1 MAELVRI
8 LLEDLGLY
16 GYTPTTF
23 GELIVWFVS
32 LVVAAVLVAGTIK
45 TFLMICRSVGNG
57 GTRL

>member
-23 GELIVWFVS
+23 GDLITWFVA
-32 LVVAAVLVAGTIK
+32 VVIAAVLVAGTIK
-45 TFLMICRSVGNG
+45 TFLLVCKYVGSG
-57 GTRL
+57 GGRF